1 MKAVYEIKE
10 KEVSFIGVFKKWQ
23 ELLLWE
29 IAIRQRGNE
38 PFFIE
43 TKKKK
48 IDAEK
53 LYKETMEELNREA
66 KIHPEKL
73 IDKGKE

>member
-10 KEVSFIGVFKKWQ
+10 NEISFIGVFKKWQ

-43 TKKKK
+43 TKKRKV
-48 IDAEK
+48 DAKK
-53 LYKETMEELNREA
+53 LYDKTMEELNREA
-66 KIHPEKL
+66 KIDPQKIL
-73 IDKGKE
+73 SKKE